1 MNPLPIGYDHLIR
14 EHRLPARPLT
24 VRAEVNTRARGRA
37 SQMND
42 GEEILVFPPS
52 YRPEDALT
60 GHLQFALRYEGVN
73 LEVLAMLFQQTG
85 SHELTMWLHDRPR
98 SIYARR
104 TGFLYEWLTGQ
115 ALDVAVPSKV
125 ALVPALDPKLQLARP
140 VGKRNARYRVIDNL
154 PGTREFCPLIRRT
167 PYIASMLA
175 KDLHQRTQERLAKYD
190 PQLLARAA
198 AFLYLKETHTSFD
211 IERAKPSPARA
222 QRFADLLRN
231 ADEDIDLSED
241 KLVDLQNAVV
251 DPRFA
256 EASFRTKQNWVG
268 KDLGYRRR
276 VAFVPPRPEDV
287 RPLMEGLARMAA
299 HADDA
304 KTRMDPVALAAA
316 VAFGFVFIHPFIDG
330 NGRLHR
336 YLIHQVLAVSGF
348 TPRGIILPVS
358 AVILANLDR
367 YNEVLEHFSVPML
380 ARTQYNPDTPNVPAL
395 GNDALYFRF
404 FDATEQAAFLFWA
417 LDRTVEEDL
426 EKEVN
431 YLLGY
436 DLAFRRLNERF
447 DWPGHSLDTFINVVA
462 QNDWRLSNGKRKAY
476 FAQLTDD
483 EATEFEAVV
492 REAYAEVAA
501 DPQHAR

>member
-1 MNPLPIGYDHLIR
+1 M
-14 EHRLPARPLT
+14 
-24 VRAEVNTRARGRA
+24 
-37 SQMND
+37 S
-42 GEEILVFPPS
+42 
-52 YRPEDALT
+52 
-60 GHLQFALRYEGVN
+60 
-73 LEVLAMLFQQTG
+73 
-85 SHELTMWLHDRPR
+85 
-98 SIYARR
+98 
-104 TGFLYEWLTGQ
+104 
-115 ALDVAVPSKV
+115 
-125 ALVPALDPKLQLARP
+125 
-140 VGKRNARYRVIDNL
+140 
-154 PGTREFCPLIRRT
+154 
-167 PYIASMLA
+167 
-175 KDLHQRTQERLAKYD
+175 
-190 PQLLARAA
+190 LL
-198 AFLYLKETHTSFD
+198 
-211 IERAKPSPARA
+211 
-222 QRFADLLRN
+222 RFADLLRN
-231 ADEDIDLSED
+231 AGQDVDLSEN

-256 EASFRTKQNWVG
+256 EASFRNKQNWVG

-276 VAFVPPRPEDV
+276 VAFVPPRPADV
-287 RPLMEGLARMAA
+287 RPLMAGVAGMAEQ
-299 HADDA
+299 ADDA
-304 KTRMDPVALAAA
+304 ETRMDPVALAAA

-336 YLIHQVLAVSGF
+336 YLIHQVLSVSGF

-367 YNEVLEHFSVPML
+367 YNEVLESFSGPMA
-380 ARTQYNPDTPNVPAL
+380 ARTQYNPDTPNVSAE

-476 FAQLTDD
+476 FEQLTD
-483 EATEFEAVV
+483 EELAEFESLV

-501 DPQHAR
+501 DPKHAR